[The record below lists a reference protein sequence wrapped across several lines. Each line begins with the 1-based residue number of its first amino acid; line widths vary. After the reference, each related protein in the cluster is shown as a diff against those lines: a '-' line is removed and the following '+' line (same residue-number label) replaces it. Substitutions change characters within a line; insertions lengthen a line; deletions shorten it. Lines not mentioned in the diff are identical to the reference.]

1 MSISFSLNSDMRF
14 NRLSHGFAAGGM
26 GSLSGSI
33 GQSAPA
39 ELQMIM
45 AAAVGGTAEAL
56 GGGKFANGAITGA
69 FVGLFNHLRHQGQ
82 NQNEN
87 DTQKVD
93 LTNQDTAIPDL
104 IEKMEKINNENLSGD
119 IKEIID
125 LDKIEFGKHERYKV
139 FTYHYDDHYLNV
151 TIVNPIFKP
160 DQGYYYRVSYRDY
173 SSFGRSSFGQI
184 DISGNYSVI
193 SIKIFNEQQYNEIY
207 NKIF

>member
-14 NRLSHGFAAGGM
+14 NILSHGFAAGAM
-26 GSLSGSI
+26 GSLAGSYV
-33 GQSAPA
+33 P
-39 ELQMIM
+39 EDLQLIS
-45 AAAVGGTAEAL
+45 AAAIGGTAASIS
-56 GGGKFANGAITGA
+56 GGKFANGAITGA
-69 FVGLFNHLRHQGQ
+69 YVVLFNHLMHQGQ

-184 DISGNYSVI
+184 DISGDYSVI

>member
-14 NRLSHGFAAGGM
+14 NILSHGFAAGGM

>member
-1 MSISFSLNSDMRF
+1 MRF